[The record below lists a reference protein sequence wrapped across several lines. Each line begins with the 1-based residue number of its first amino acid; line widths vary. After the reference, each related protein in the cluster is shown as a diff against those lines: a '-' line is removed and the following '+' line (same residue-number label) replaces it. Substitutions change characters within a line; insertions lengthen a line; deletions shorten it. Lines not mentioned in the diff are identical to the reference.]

1 MEKNTFDPKIIA
13 YYLPQF
19 HPIPENDEWHSK
31 GFTEWTNVG
40 MAKPQFRGHLQP
52 RVPADLGYYDL
63 RVPETRKAQADL
75 AKQAGISAFCYYHYW
90 FGEGKMLLERPL
102 EEVVKSG
109 EPDFPFC
116 ICWANHSWYKKNWN
130 PRTQTKENKL
140 LIEQKYSDEDIVE
153 HFNYLLPMFKDE
165 RYFKW
170 NGKLLFAIYN
180 LKDVPSFEKMKS
192 TWNELARKNGLPE
205 FFFLSNTTQ
214 PSETDKKPYSETDGV
229 ILSLVFNIFNYES
242 KIHNYIHGLLTK
254 LFHTPRSVFSY
265 NSAIPY
271 FVDKKCEENNVI
283 PVIVPT
289 WDYTPRLGGGGMIL
303 KDSSPKLFKKHAKQV
318 FDIVANKPVENQLV
332 FLKSWNE
339 WGEGNYMEPDQ
350 TWGTSYITA
359 LREAVEES
367 KEKYSGK

>member
-63 RVPETRKAQADL
+63 RVPETRKAQAEL

-130 PRTQTKENKL
+130 LRTQTKENKL
-140 LIEQKYSDEDIVE
+140 LIEQKYSDEDIVR
-153 HFNYLLPMFKDE
+153 HFNYMLPMFKDD
-165 RYFKW
+165 RYFKVE
-170 NGKLLFAIYN
+170 GKLLFSIYSIG
-180 LKDVPSFEKMKS
+180 DIPDFDKMKS
-192 TWNELARKNGLPE
+192 IWNTLAKENGLPE
-205 FFFLSNTTQ
+205 FYFISMTKDPASVNT
-214 PSETDKKPYSETDGV
+214 SIYSKTDGV
-229 ILSLVFNIFNYES
+229 ILELTSNILNTETSLQ
-242 KIHNYIHGLLTK
+242 HWWRAAMTR
-254 LFHTPRSVFSY
+254 LFKKPRFLYSY
-265 NSAIPY
+265 SEAMPY
-271 FVDKKCEENNVI
+271 FIDKVCAEERVL
-283 PVIVPT
+283 PVMVPN
-289 WDYTPRLGGGGMIL
+289 WDYTPRLGLGGLIL
-303 KDSSPKLFKKHAKQV
+303 KDASPKLFKEHAKQV
-318 FDIVANKPVENQLV
+318 LDIVAQKPIDKQLV

-350 TWGTSYITA
+350 TWGTGYITA
-359 LREAVEES
+359 LREAIDECQSEY
-367 KEKYSGK
+367 K